1 MSVQDGDVTQTSRSR
16 LLSAGRTLFARRGYE
31 QTSTAAIARD
41 AGSSESQLIRY
52 FGGKAGLLE
61 AVFNEAWTSLNEEVG
76 REVERTAHGREGV
89 IRIVALLIEALSR
102 DPETAFLFLFEG
114 RRLRGGS
121 EAVALSK
128 GYLAFLATVSV
139 QIARGQKDGSLR
151 PDLPARILS
160 SAVIGCAE
168 SMVRDRIMAER
179 NREPDPFTTE
189 EIITAFSAMVE
200 GLG

>member
-1 MSVQDGDVTQTSRSR
+1 MSVQDGDGSQTSRSR
-16 LLSAGRTLFARRGYE
+16 LLAAGRTLFARRGYE

-61 AVFNEAWTSLNEEVG
+61 AVFNEAWSSLNERIEA
-76 REVERTAHGREGV
+76 EVERAGNGRQGV
-89 IRIVALLIEALSR
+89 IRIVSLLIEAFSR
-102 DPETAFLFLFEG
+102 DHETAFLFLFEG

-121 EAVALSK
+121 EAVAVSK
-128 GYLAFLATVSV
+128 GYLSFLATVNV
-139 QIARGQKDGSLR
+139 QIARGQADGSLR
-151 PDLPARILS
+151 GDLPPRILAS
-160 SAVIGCAE
+160 GIIGCAE
-168 SMVRDRIMAER
+168 AMTRDRIMAER

-189 EIITAFSAMVE
+189 EIIIAFGAMVD